1 MDIRQY
7 NLRTSTYEYL
17 NKMDID
23 AFMPVQ
29 SKVIPLS
36 LKGRQVIVEA
46 PTGTGK
52 TLAFLIPVLEK
63 LDRGNRNLQSIIF
76 VPTRELGKQIWNVIQ
91 DIKEFDKDISV
102 MLAIGGEDIK
112 RQAEKFVK
120 RPQIVIATPD
130 RLAKL
135 MNDTPIP
142 TEHINTI
149 TIDEA
154 DMILDFGFMNDID
167 DFVARRIRGEVNF
180 SLFSAT
186 LPIPLQNFIKRNI
199 KGEVENI
206 LIKKEDEEQI
216 IEMVKAHDGDRDQTL
231 IEIINSDK
239 FNPFLCLIFAKTND
253 EVRYVYQNLRN
264 SGVKQIAA
272 FHSDLSPR
280 EKNRIIKGIQSM
292 DIIYLVTTDLIA
304 RGMDF
309 PGVSHVLNYTLPA
322 DLSYYR
328 HRIGRTNRGKG
339 LNNGRVIDI
348 YTDQDTHRYKEIESK
363 NDFIKLE
370 KTRM

>member
-1 MDIRQY
+1 
-7 NLRTSTYEYL
+7 
-17 NKMDID
+17 
-23 AFMPVQ
+23 
-29 SKVIPLS
+29 
-36 LKGRQVIVEA
+36 
-46 PTGTGK
+46 
-52 TLAFLIPVLEK
+52 
-63 LDRGNRNLQSIIF
+63 
-76 VPTRELGKQIWNVIQ
+76 
-91 DIKEFDKDISV
+91 